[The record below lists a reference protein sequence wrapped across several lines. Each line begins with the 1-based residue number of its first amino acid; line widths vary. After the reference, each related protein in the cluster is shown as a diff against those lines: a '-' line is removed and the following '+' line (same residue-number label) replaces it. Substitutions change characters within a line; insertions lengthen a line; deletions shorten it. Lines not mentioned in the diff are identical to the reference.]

1 MYEVKDGS
9 RTLKFEGVQLGSS
22 SSWRVGSDRWIEFDL
37 YRTENGSYILS
48 RVGVSLVFHGA
59 SCALV
64 KRYDLQE
71 QDVAELEDDA
81 TPCDECKPTFNVPLV
96 FPEKYRHWALVADE
110 PVAVLNA
117 LYKYDNDGT
126 RYLTKVASRLLDDAA
141 ALDNAIENVY
151 RIETIL

>member
-22 SSWRVGSDRWIEFDL
+22 SSWRLGSDRWIEFDL
-37 YRTENGSYILS
+37 YRTENGSYVLS

-71 QDVAELEDDA
+71 QDVTELEDDA
-81 TPCDECKPTFNVPLV
+81 TPCTECKPTYEAPLV
-96 FPEKYRHWALVADE
+96 FPEKYRHWAQVSDDPE
-110 PVAVLNA
+110 AVLSA
-117 LYKYDNDGT
+117 LYKYDGEGVK
-126 RYLTKVASRLLDDAA
+126 YLTKVADRLLETASRKDP
-141 ALDNAIENVY
+141 
-151 RIETIL
+151 RIESVYKIELIP